1 MIRHVPNAF
10 VSSIDNL
17 NLKTH
22 KISSPLRLG
31 AKSLRQRRYWR
42 SQCRVADGGDVG
54 AKRPSESALGGKSK
68 VKPNGRRRC
77 DGADYETVSPIM
89 SKKV

>member
-10 VSSIDNL
+10 VSSIDNLNL

-42 SQCRVADGGDVG
+42 SQCRVADGGDG
-54 AKRPSESALGGKSK
+54 ARMRLTSNNKFKR
-68 VKPNGRRRC
+68 
-77 DGADYETVSPIM
+77 
-89 SKKV
+89 